1 MSTSNITSSS
11 FIKEPSLNIQSFH
24 QCSSL
29 VSIKLDNTN
38 FLLWRSQVLPLVR
51 SLGILHHI
59 TDAERPAKEI
69 LLSDGEKAGN
79 EDFTMWINNDG
90 LLTSWLLSLMTEEVM
105 SGIVGVENAQ
115 QIWSSLEDQLLPMTK
130 EKEVHLMDRLATL
143 KKGSLSVEEYVRKYK
158 HICDCLAAINKP
170 VNDLDKV
177 FGLARGLGYRY
188 QDFKLAQLSKPPY
201 PSFKQFVM
209 ALENHEQTLINF
221 EEEKKNTIN
230 LAQAF
235 FSQRGKGKGRGNGG
249 FFNSK
254 GRGFTAAG
262 GQNLADSSGQKIN
275 YNGGKSWNNNASQ
288 SWQKS
293 NNNPS
298 QQGQQSWQGNSGQQ
312 WQQPRQNN
320 SGQPW
325 QKIQNQSKQQAEEV
339 NEETVI
345 SAMNL
350 DANDAKLYA
359 DSGATT
365 HMVNDPGKIS
375 ELKPYEGNDAIV
387 VGNGDCL
394 NISHIGNT
402 SIDTGISKLYLKN
415 VLVVPGL
422 KNNLLSVE
430 QLTHDNSCII
440 EFSSNKFVV
449 KDYQGNI
456 LAKGT
461 KTKGLYALD
470 EGHHVALYLS
480 EGRKAP
486 YNIWHQRMG
495 HPQIKSIKFLN
506 KNKLIDV
513 SNWITKDYVCSSCQ
527 MGKNCKLPFN
537 FSNKISSVPLH
548 KIHCDLWGPAPI
560 SSVQNF
566 RYYAVFV
573 DDCTRY
579 TWLYPL
585 KNKSDLFDVFIKF
598 QKQVENRF
606 DKRIK
611 IFQSDGG
618 GEFISNEFQSHLSQC
633 GIQHQLSCPATP
645 EQNGVAERKHRH
657 IVETGL
663 TMLFHANMPLQYW
676 VDAFSTAVYV
686 INKLPSSTLN
696 MKTPFYKLFGIN
708 FDYRGLRSFG
718 CRCFPYLRIYR
729 KNKFSPK
736 TYPCVFI
743 GYSPSHKGYRCLY
756 PPTNKVYISRHVIFD
771 ENLFPFKT
779 NSLPS
784 LPIQVSQEIVT
795 FPDVESWTKKE
806 KATNK
811 PYHTHRCHDILS
823 LDENSSPFQQAQHEF
838 HVNQQQVAHA
848 NPNSI
853 GLQNTMNSNM
863 HDLDTSQQVPR
874 EIHDIV
880 IHTDSA
886 STDNQASLS
895 PSSASF
901 EEFDITLIE
910 QDLENN
916 IGTGSTHLEL
926 ETNTPQS
933 TKGIDIF
940 VDLRIPKEPETSN
953 THQMITRHKLRHH
966 PELVDK
972 MALTTTIEPKHFK
985 TAIRQPHWRTAMLE
999 ELDALHQ
1006 NNTWSLVPRPVNTNI
1021 VGSKWVY
1028 RTKFKEDGS
1037 IDKYKARLVAQGYTQ
1052 IPGLDFEET
1061 FSPVIKPT
1069 TIRLI
1074 FSLAVTLNWT
1084 MRQLDVKNA
1093 FLHGFLKETIFMEQP
1108 PGFSNPLYPDYVC
1121 KLNKSLYGLK
1131 QAPRAWFDRLS
1142 HYLLQLGF
1150 ICSKADS
1157 SLFIFHN
1164 NDSLILML
1172 IYVDDIVVI
1181 GNNTFLIDQLI
1192 HQLSI
1197 EFALKDLGQLHF
1209 FLGLEI
1215 RYFSG
1220 GIYVSQTKY
1229 TKDLLTKAKMLESTS
1244 LSTPMAIKE
1253 QANPIDH
1260 KPVNATEYR
1269 RLVGGLQYLTLTRPD
1284 IVHAVNKVCQ
1294 HFQTPTEANL
1304 RAVKR
1309 ILRYLKGSLDYGIR
1323 FLQQSSLNITA
1334 FCDADWGGCP
1344 DTRRSTTGY
1353 CVYMGANCISWSS
1366 KRQPT
1371 VSRSSAEAEYRA
1383 LASTAAEL
1391 TWITYLYREIGI
1403 PLAQPPQILSDNL
1416 SALYMTINPVFHAR
1430 SKHIELDYHFIREKV
1445 ADGALVTRFVPYSL
1459 QIADVFTKALSK
1471 AMFRDFRYKLG
1482 VHQMSLASLRGDV
1495 KQVNQDY
1502 QKESHQRSSQQRV
1515 YHSTQLAH
1523 VKAICQGISPARF
1536 LHLNA
1541 NIM

>member
-1 MSTSNITSSS
+1 
-11 FIKEPSLNIQSFH
+11 
-24 QCSSL
+24 
-29 VSIKLDNTN
+29 
-38 FLLWRSQVLPLVR
+38 
-51 SLGILHHI
+51 
-59 TDAERPAKEI
+59 
-69 LLSDGEKAGN
+69 
-79 EDFTMWINNDG
+79 
-90 LLTSWLLSLMTEEVM
+90 M

-235 FSQRGKGKGRGNGG
+235 FSQRGRGNGG

-262 GQNLADSSGQKIN
+262 GQNLADSTIECRRRYDYSHLTEEI
-275 YNGGKSWNNNASQ
+275 
-288 SWQKS
+288 
-293 NNNPS
+293 P
-298 QQGQQSWQGNSGQQ
+298 
-312 WQQPRQNN
+312 
-320 SGQPW
+320 
-325 QKIQNQSKQQAEEV
+325 QALA
-339 NEETVI
+339 
-345 SAMNL
+345 AMNL

-359 DSGATT
+359 DSGETT
-365 HMVNDPGKIS
+365 HMVNDPG
-375 ELKPYEGNDAIV
+375 LK
-387 VGNGDCL
+387 
-394 NISHIGNT
+394 
-402 SIDTGISKLYLKN
+402 K
-415 VLVVPGL
+415 
-422 KNNLLSVE
+422 NLLSVG

-470 EGHHVALYLS
+470 EGHHAALYLS

-513 SNWITKDYVCSSCQ
+513 SNWITKDYVCSSC
-527 MGKNCKLPFN
+527 
-537 FSNKISSVPLH
+537 
-548 KIHCDLWGPAPI
+548 
-560 SSVQNF
+560 
-566 RYYAVFV
+566 
-573 DDCTRY
+573 
-579 TWLYPL
+579 
-585 KNKSDLFDVFIKF
+585 
-598 QKQVENRF
+598 
-606 DKRIK
+606 
-611 IFQSDGG
+611 
-618 GEFISNEFQSHLSQC
+618 
-633 GIQHQLSCPATP
+633 
-645 EQNGVAERKHRH
+645 
-657 IVETGL
+657 
-663 TMLFHANMPLQYW
+663 
-676 VDAFSTAVYV
+676 
-686 INKLPSSTLN
+686 
-696 MKTPFYKLFGIN
+696 
-708 FDYRGLRSFG
+708 
-718 CRCFPYLRIYR
+718 
-729 KNKFSPK
+729 
-736 TYPCVFI
+736 
-743 GYSPSHKGYRCLY
+743 
-756 PPTNKVYISRHVIFD
+756 
-771 ENLFPFKT
+771 
-779 NSLPS
+779 
-784 LPIQVSQEIVT
+784 
-795 FPDVESWTKKE
+795 
-806 KATNK
+806 
-811 PYHTHRCHDILS
+811 
-823 LDENSSPFQQAQHEF
+823 
-838 HVNQQQVAHA
+838 
-848 NPNSI
+848 
-853 GLQNTMNSNM
+853 
-863 HDLDTSQQVPR
+863 
-874 EIHDIV
+874 
-880 IHTDSA
+880 
-886 STDNQASLS
+886 
-895 PSSASF
+895 
-901 EEFDITLIE
+901 
-910 QDLENN
+910 
-916 IGTGSTHLEL
+916 
-926 ETNTPQS
+926 
-933 TKGIDIF
+933 IDIF
-940 VDLRIPKEPETSN
+940 VDLRIPKESETSN

-1069 TIRLI
+1069 TIQLI

-1093 FLHGFLKETIFMEQP
+1093 FLH
-1108 PGFSNPLYPDYVC
+1108 
-1121 KLNKSLYGLK
+1121 
-1131 QAPRAWFDRLS
+1131 
-1142 HYLLQLGF
+1142 
-1150 ICSKADS
+1150 ADS

-1172 IYVDDIVVI
+1172 IYVDDIVVT

-1403 PLAQPPQILSDNL
+1403 PLAQPPQLLSDNL
-1416 SALYMTINPVFHAR
+1416 SALHMTINPVFHAR

-1445 ADGALVTRFVPYSL
+1445 ADGALVTRFVPSSL

-1495 KQVNQDY
+1495 KQAD
-1502 QKESHQRSSQQRV
+1502 
-1515 YHSTQLAH
+1515 
-1523 VKAICQGISPARF
+1523 
-1536 LHLNA
+1536 
-1541 NIM
+1541 

>member
-1 MSTSNITSSS
+1 MVSEPAMSTSNITSSS

-158 HICDCLAAINKP
+158 HICDFLAAINKP

-262 GQNLADSSGQKIN
+262 GQNLANSSGQKIN

-288 SWQKS
+288 PWQKS

-298 QQGQQSWQGNSGQQ
+298 QQGQQSWQGNWGQQ

-325 QKIQNQSKQQAEEV
+325 HKIQNQSKQQAEEV
-339 NEETVI
+339 KEETVI
-345 SAMNL
+345 CQICHLPKHTTIECRRRYDYSHLTEEIPQALAAMNL

-375 ELKPYEGNDAIV
+375 ELKPYEGNDAII

-415 VLVVPGL
+415 VLVVPSL
-422 KNNLLSVE
+422 KKNLLSVG

-470 EGHHVALYLS
+470 EGHHAALYLS

-566 RYYAVFV
+566 RYYVVFV

-657 IVETGL
+657 IVETEGL
-663 TMLFHANMPLQYW
+663 EALGADVFH
-676 VDAFSTAVYV
+676 
-686 INKLPSSTLN
+686 
-696 MKTPFYKLFGIN
+696 
-708 FDYRGLRSFG
+708 
-718 CRCFPYLRIYR
+718 IY
-729 KNKFSPK
+729 
-736 TYPCVFI
+736 
-743 GYSPSHKGYRCLY
+743 
-756 PPTNKVYISRHVIFD
+756 
-771 ENLFPFKT
+771 
-779 NSLPS
+779 
-784 LPIQVSQEIVT
+784 VSQEIVT

-853 GLQNTMNSNM
+853 GFQNTMNSNM

-895 PSSASF
+895 PSSASL
-901 EEFDITLIE
+901 EEFDITSTE
-910 QDLENN
+910 QESENN
-916 IGTGSTHLEL
+916 IGTGNTHLEL

-1052 IPGLDFEET
+1052 IP
-1061 FSPVIKPT
+1061 V
-1069 TIRLI
+1069 
-1074 FSLAVTLNWT
+1074 VT
-1084 MRQLDVKNA
+1084 
-1093 FLHGFLKETIFMEQP
+1093 
-1108 PGFSNPLYPDYVC
+1108 
-1121 KLNKSLYGLK
+1121 
-1131 QAPRAWFDRLS
+1131 
-1142 HYLLQLGF
+1142 
-1150 ICSKADS
+1150 
-1157 SLFIFHN
+1157 
-1164 NDSLILML
+1164 
-1172 IYVDDIVVI
+1172 

-1260 KPVNATEYR
+1260 KPVNAIEYR

-1284 IVHAVNKVCQ
+1284 IVHAVNK
-1294 HFQTPTEANL
+1294 
-1304 RAVKR
+1304 
-1309 ILRYLKGSLDYGIR
+1309 
-1323 FLQQSSLNITA
+1323 
-1334 FCDADWGGCP
+1334 
-1344 DTRRSTTGY
+1344 
-1353 CVYMGANCISWSS
+1353 
-1366 KRQPT
+1366 PT

-1403 PLAQPPQILSDNL
+1403 PLAQPPQLLSDNL
-1416 SALYMTINPVFHAR
+1416 SALHMTINPVFHAR

-1445 ADGALVTRFVPYSL
+1445 VDGALVTKFVPSSL

-1495 KQVNQDY
+1495 KQADQDY

>member
-158 HICDCLAAINKP
+158 HICDFLAAINKP

-262 GQNLADSSGQKIN
+262 GQNLANSSGQKIN

-288 SWQKS
+288 PWQKS

-298 QQGQQSWQGNSGQQ
+298 QQGQQSWQGNWGQQ

-325 QKIQNQSKQQAEEV
+325 HKIQNQSKQQAEEV
-339 NEETVI
+339 KEETVI
-345 SAMNL
+345 CQICHLPKHTTIECRRRYDYSHLTEEIPQALAAMNL

-375 ELKPYEGNDAIV
+375 ELKPYEGNDAII

-415 VLVVPGL
+415 VLVVPSL
-422 KNNLLSVE
+422 KKNLLSVG

-470 EGHHVALYLS
+470 EGHHAALYLS

-513 SNWITKDYVCSSCQ
+513 SNWITKDY
-527 MGKNCKLPFN
+527 
-537 FSNKISSVPLH
+537 
-548 KIHCDLWGPAPI
+548 
-560 SSVQNF
+560 
-566 RYYAVFV
+566 
-573 DDCTRY
+573 
-579 TWLYPL
+579 
-585 KNKSDLFDVFIKF
+585 
-598 QKQVENRF
+598 
-606 DKRIK
+606 
-611 IFQSDGG
+611 
-618 GEFISNEFQSHLSQC
+618 
-633 GIQHQLSCPATP
+633 HQLSCPATP

-657 IVETGL
+657 IVETEGL
-663 TMLFHANMPLQYW
+663 EALGADVFH
-676 VDAFSTAVYV
+676 
-686 INKLPSSTLN
+686 
-696 MKTPFYKLFGIN
+696 
-708 FDYRGLRSFG
+708 
-718 CRCFPYLRIYR
+718 IY
-729 KNKFSPK
+729 
-736 TYPCVFI
+736 
-743 GYSPSHKGYRCLY
+743 
-756 PPTNKVYISRHVIFD
+756 
-771 ENLFPFKT
+771 
-779 NSLPS
+779 
-784 LPIQVSQEIVT
+784 VSQEIVT

-853 GLQNTMNSNM
+853 GFQNTMNSNM

-895 PSSASF
+895 PSSASL
-901 EEFDITLIE
+901 EEFDITSTE
-910 QDLENN
+910 QESENN
-916 IGTGSTHLEL
+916 IGTGNTHLEL

-1037 IDKYKARLVAQGYTQ
+1037 IDKYKARLVAQAYTQ
-1052 IPGLDFEET
+1052 IP
-1061 FSPVIKPT
+1061 V
-1069 TIRLI
+1069 
-1074 FSLAVTLNWT
+1074 VT
-1084 MRQLDVKNA
+1084 
-1093 FLHGFLKETIFMEQP
+1093 
-1108 PGFSNPLYPDYVC
+1108 
-1121 KLNKSLYGLK
+1121 
-1131 QAPRAWFDRLS
+1131 
-1142 HYLLQLGF
+1142 
-1150 ICSKADS
+1150 
-1157 SLFIFHN
+1157 
-1164 NDSLILML
+1164 
-1172 IYVDDIVVI
+1172 

-1260 KPVNATEYR
+1260 KPVNAIEYR

-1284 IVHAVNKVCQ
+1284 IVHAVNK
-1294 HFQTPTEANL
+1294 
-1304 RAVKR
+1304 
-1309 ILRYLKGSLDYGIR
+1309 
-1323 FLQQSSLNITA
+1323 
-1334 FCDADWGGCP
+1334 
-1344 DTRRSTTGY
+1344 
-1353 CVYMGANCISWSS
+1353 
-1366 KRQPT
+1366 PT

-1403 PLAQPPQILSDNL
+1403 PLAQPPQLLSDNL
-1416 SALYMTINPVFHAR
+1416 SALHMTINPVFHAR

-1445 ADGALVTRFVPYSL
+1445 VDGALVTKFVPSSL

-1495 KQVNQDY
+1495 KQADQDY

>member
-1 MSTSNITSSS
+1 MVSEPAMSTSNITSSS

-79 EDFTMWINNDG
+79 EDFTMWTNNDG

-158 HICDCLAAINKP
+158 HICDCLATINKP

-312 WQQPRQNN
+312 WQQPQQNN

-345 SAMNL
+345 CQICHLPKHTAIECRRRYDYSHLTEEIPQALAAMNL
-350 DANDAKLYA
+350 DANDAKLYD

-365 HMVNDPGKIS
+365 HMVNDPG
-375 ELKPYEGNDAIV
+375 LK
-387 VGNGDCL
+387 
-394 NISHIGNT
+394 
-402 SIDTGISKLYLKN
+402 K
-415 VLVVPGL
+415 
-422 KNNLLSVE
+422 NLLSVG

-470 EGHHVALYLS
+470 EGHHAALYLS

-513 SNWITKDYVCSSCQ
+513 SNWITKDYV
-527 MGKNCKLPFN
+527 
-537 FSNKISSVPLH
+537 
-548 KIHCDLWGPAPI
+548 
-560 SSVQNF
+560 
-566 RYYAVFV
+566 
-573 DDCTRY
+573 
-579 TWLYPL
+579 
-585 KNKSDLFDVFIKF
+585 
-598 QKQVENRF
+598 
-606 DKRIK
+606 
-611 IFQSDGG
+611 
-618 GEFISNEFQSHLSQC
+618 
-633 GIQHQLSCPATP
+633 
-645 EQNGVAERKHRH
+645 
-657 IVETGL
+657 
-663 TMLFHANMPLQYW
+663 
-676 VDAFSTAVYV
+676 
-686 INKLPSSTLN
+686 
-696 MKTPFYKLFGIN
+696 
-708 FDYRGLRSFG
+708 
-718 CRCFPYLRIYR
+718 
-729 KNKFSPK
+729 
-736 TYPCVFI
+736 
-743 GYSPSHKGYRCLY
+743 
-756 PPTNKVYISRHVIFD
+756 
-771 ENLFPFKT
+771 
-779 NSLPS
+779 
-784 LPIQVSQEIVT
+784 SQEIVT
-795 FPDVESWTKKE
+795 FPDVERWTKKE

-901 EEFDITLIE
+901 EEFDITSTE
-910 QDLENN
+910 QDSENN

-1052 IPGLDFEET
+1052 IP
-1061 FSPVIKPT
+1061 V
-1069 TIRLI
+1069 
-1074 FSLAVTLNWT
+1074 VT
-1084 MRQLDVKNA
+1084 
-1093 FLHGFLKETIFMEQP
+1093 
-1108 PGFSNPLYPDYVC
+1108 
-1121 KLNKSLYGLK
+1121 
-1131 QAPRAWFDRLS
+1131 
-1142 HYLLQLGF
+1142 
-1150 ICSKADS
+1150 
-1157 SLFIFHN
+1157 
-1164 NDSLILML
+1164 
-1172 IYVDDIVVI
+1172 

-1371 VSRSSAEAEYRA
+1371 VSRSSVEVEYRA
-1383 LASTAAEL
+1383 LASRAAEL

-1403 PLAQPPQILSDNL
+1403 PLAQPPQLLSDHL
-1416 SALYMTINPVFHAR
+1416 SALHMTINPVFHAR
-1430 SKHIELDYHFIREKV
+1430 SKHIELDYH
-1445 ADGALVTRFVPYSL
+1445 
-1459 QIADVFTKALSK
+1459 FTKALSK

-1495 KQVNQDY
+1495 KQADQDY

>member
-1 MSTSNITSSS
+1 MVSEPAMSTSNITSSS

-158 HICDCLAAINKP
+158 HICDFLAAINKP

-262 GQNLADSSGQKIN
+262 GQNLANSSGQKIN

-288 SWQKS
+288 PWQKS

-298 QQGQQSWQGNSGQQ
+298 QQGQQSWQGNWGQQ

-325 QKIQNQSKQQAEEV
+325 HKIQNQSKQQAEEV
-339 NEETVI
+339 KEETVI
-345 SAMNL
+345 CQICHLPKHTTIECRRRYDYSHLTEEIPQALAAMNL

-375 ELKPYEGNDAIV
+375 ELKPYEGNDAII

-415 VLVVPGL
+415 VLVVPSL
-422 KNNLLSVE
+422 KKNLLSVG

-470 EGHHVALYLS
+470 EGHHAALYLS

-513 SNWITKDYVCSSCQ
+513 SNWITKDY
-527 MGKNCKLPFN
+527 
-537 FSNKISSVPLH
+537 
-548 KIHCDLWGPAPI
+548 
-560 SSVQNF
+560 
-566 RYYAVFV
+566 
-573 DDCTRY
+573 
-579 TWLYPL
+579 
-585 KNKSDLFDVFIKF
+585 
-598 QKQVENRF
+598 
-606 DKRIK
+606 
-611 IFQSDGG
+611 
-618 GEFISNEFQSHLSQC
+618 
-633 GIQHQLSCPATP
+633 HQLSCPATP

-657 IVETGL
+657 IVETEGL
-663 TMLFHANMPLQYW
+663 EALGADVFH
-676 VDAFSTAVYV
+676 
-686 INKLPSSTLN
+686 
-696 MKTPFYKLFGIN
+696 
-708 FDYRGLRSFG
+708 
-718 CRCFPYLRIYR
+718 IY
-729 KNKFSPK
+729 
-736 TYPCVFI
+736 
-743 GYSPSHKGYRCLY
+743 
-756 PPTNKVYISRHVIFD
+756 
-771 ENLFPFKT
+771 
-779 NSLPS
+779 
-784 LPIQVSQEIVT
+784 VSQEIVT

-853 GLQNTMNSNM
+853 GFQNTMNSNM

-895 PSSASF
+895 PSSASL
-901 EEFDITLIE
+901 EEFDITSTE
-910 QDLENN
+910 QESENN
-916 IGTGSTHLEL
+916 IGTGNTHLEL

-1052 IPGLDFEET
+1052 IP
-1061 FSPVIKPT
+1061 V
-1069 TIRLI
+1069 
-1074 FSLAVTLNWT
+1074 VT
-1084 MRQLDVKNA
+1084 
-1093 FLHGFLKETIFMEQP
+1093 
-1108 PGFSNPLYPDYVC
+1108 
-1121 KLNKSLYGLK
+1121 
-1131 QAPRAWFDRLS
+1131 
-1142 HYLLQLGF
+1142 
-1150 ICSKADS
+1150 
-1157 SLFIFHN
+1157 
-1164 NDSLILML
+1164 
-1172 IYVDDIVVI
+1172 

-1260 KPVNATEYR
+1260 KPVNAIEYR

-1284 IVHAVNKVCQ
+1284 IVHAVNK
-1294 HFQTPTEANL
+1294 
-1304 RAVKR
+1304 
-1309 ILRYLKGSLDYGIR
+1309 
-1323 FLQQSSLNITA
+1323 
-1334 FCDADWGGCP
+1334 
-1344 DTRRSTTGY
+1344 
-1353 CVYMGANCISWSS
+1353 
-1366 KRQPT
+1366 PT

-1403 PLAQPPQILSDNL
+1403 PLAQPPQLLSDNL
-1416 SALYMTINPVFHAR
+1416 SALHMTINPVFHAR

-1445 ADGALVTRFVPYSL
+1445 VDGALVTKFVPSSL

-1495 KQVNQDY
+1495 KQADQDY